1 MQQKRR
7 GDPALFWF
15 AKYRALGY
23 NKEDIVEV
31 CRRGRSM
38 ENTTQPQLQKLEGVV
53 EHMIYENAETGYAV
67 FEVNAGDQDIV
78 VAGNVGSVD
87 NGMNVTV
94 YGHMINHPSY
104 GEQFRA
110 ESCEA
115 SLPQDTAGLL
125 SYLSSGV
132 LPYIGPS
139 TAKKIVKTFG
149 EDTLTVIAETPQKL
163 CEIKGITA
171 EKAAIISNEFRRLYG
186 VREVIA
192 WFTRFG
198 LSPQSAVTAYRAF
211 GPHTVEALTQN
222 PYLLCGEPLQLKF
235 AQVDGI
241 AAALQFE
248 SGNRLR
254 VAAGLLYALRHNA
267 GNGHTCLPRAKLL
280 ESTAK
285 FLRVEPEEIE
295 AGLQELLRSEEL
307 RSRTFDETEYIY
319 LPDLLSAEED
329 IAARLGEL
337 STFPTEP
344 PATLE
349 SDIRALEI
357 AQGFAY
363 APLQREA
370 IRTALSS
377 RVMVLTGGPG
387 TGKTTT
393 VNAILSLYEALYD
406 RVALCAPTGRAAK
419 RLSELTHHTASTIH
433 RLLEV
438 DYSTG
443 AVRFIHNEKN
453 LLKYDVIILDEMSMV
468 DVKLFQALLAAA
480 RYHCRIIMVG
490 DADQLPSVG
499 PGNILG
505 EILRTQVV
513 PTVRLTEIFRQ
524 AQQSLIVQNA
534 HRIVQGQM
542 PQKGAASDDF
552 FMIESA
558 GLACQRLVCDLVS
571 TRLPKAYGFD
581 AVRDIQVLCPTK
593 VGPTGSVELN
603 RRLQEIL
610 NPPAPNKPQLG
621 GENGSKILRL
631 GDKVMQV
638 KNDYDIT
645 FERAGAEA
653 GVGAYNGDM
662 GVITAIDRDARSVTV
677 MMDDRKYVYS
687 ADQLSELEPAY
698 AVTVHKSQG
707 SEFPAVIVP
716 VADVPARLCYRNLL
730 YTGVTRARKLCVLA
744 GSGRTI
750 QTMVRNVRQN
760 MRYSGLRYLL
770 TDAATP
776 TARRAQ

>member
-94 YGHMINHPSY
+94 YGHMVNHPSY

-295 AGLQELLRSEEL
+295 AGLQELLQSEEL

-610 NPPAPNKPQLG
+610 NPPAPTKPQLG

>member
-1 MQQKRR
+1 
-7 GDPALFWF
+7 
-15 AKYRALGY
+15 
-23 NKEDIVEV
+23 
-31 CRRGRSM
+31 M
-38 ENTTQPQLQKLEGVV
+38 ENTTQIQLQKLEGVV
-53 EHMIYENAETGYAV
+53 EHVIYENAESGYAV
-67 FEVNAGDQDIV
+67 FEVNASDQDIV
-78 VAGNVGSVD
+78 VAGNVGGID
-87 NGMNVTV
+87 NGMHVTV
-94 YGHMINHPSY
+94 YGHMVNHPSY

-139 TAKKIVKTFG
+139 TAKKIVKAFG
-149 EDTLTVIAETPQKL
+149 AETLNIISETPQKL
-163 CEIKGITA
+163 CEIKGITP
-171 EKAAIISNEFRRLYG
+171 EKAAIISNEFRRMYG

-192 WFTRFG
+192 WFARYG
-198 LSPQSAVTAYRAF
+198 LSAQSAVTAYRAY

-235 AQVDGI
+235 AQVDAI

-248 SGNRLR
+248 SGSRLR

-285 FLRVEPEEIE
+285 FLRVEPQDIE
-295 AGLQELLRSEEL
+295 AGLEELLQAGEL
-307 RSRTFDETEYIY
+307 RTRSFEETEYIY

-337 STFPTEP
+337 ATFPTEP
-344 PATLE
+344 PKTLE

-363 APLQREA
+363 APLQRDA

-419 RLSELTHHTASTIH
+419 RLSELTNHTASTIH

-438 DYSTG
+438 DYTTG
-443 AVRFIHNEKN
+443 MVRFIHNEKN

-505 EILRTQVV
+505 EILRVQAI
-513 PTVRLTEIFRQ
+513 PTVRLTDIFRQ
-524 AQQSLIVQNA
+524 AQKSLIVQNA

-542 PQKGAASDDF
+542 PQKGAAADDF

-581 AVRDIQVLCPTK
+581 PIRDIQVLCPTK

-603 RRLQEIL
+603 ARLQEVL
-610 NPPAPNKPQLG
+610 NPPAPGKPQIG
-621 GENGSKILRL
+621 GEKGSKILRL
-631 GDKVMQV
+631 GDKVMQI

-653 GVGAYNGDM
+653 GVGAYNGDL
-662 GVITAIDRDARSVTV
+662 GIITAIDRESRSVTV

-687 ADQLSELEPAY
+687 ADQLNELEPAY

-730 YTGVTRARKLCVLA
+730 YTGVTRARKLCVLT
-744 GSGRTI
+744 GSSRTI

-770 TDAATP
+770 EDAVTP
-776 TARRAQ
+776 AAQAK